1 MDGSCKTGIVV
12 ARGVEYGHKVV
23 LHTPWLPHANQ
34 HPSEGTSVRERVER
48 MMEPY
53 VTLFATGRGRR
64 WWLVRAL
71 CVAVCVSWRAK
82 HLKPRSGALAVA
94 VRQDETCKYA
104 QEFGQPYCLR
114 LARGDVGVVFAS
126 PR

>member
-1 MDGSCKTGIVV
+1 MGLVGVPGGGARAQSSIAHTVASACHPAPIRGHLCER
-12 ARGVEYGHKVV
+12 ARGAHDGTLRNPFCDWTWTPLVV
-23 LHTPWLPHANQ
+23 R
-34 HPSEGTSVRERVER
+34 PSTTVCV
-48 MMEPY
+48 
-53 VTLFATGRGRR
+53 
-64 WWLVRAL
+64 

-104 QEFGQPYCLR
+104 QEFGQHYCLR